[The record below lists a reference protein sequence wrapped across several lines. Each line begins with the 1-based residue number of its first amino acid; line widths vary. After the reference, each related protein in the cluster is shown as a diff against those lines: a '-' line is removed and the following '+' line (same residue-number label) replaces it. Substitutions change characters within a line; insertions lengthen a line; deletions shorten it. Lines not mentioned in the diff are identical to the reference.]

1 MAYLKVLDFSAKGN
15 FHYTY
20 LPRIISNNCA
30 MFYGEKVRVIA
41 IGEQKA
47 GKQVYMVLNFAI

>member
-1 MAYLKVLDFSAKGN
+1 MAYLKVLDYSKAGK

-20 LPRIISNNCA
+20 LPRIIRNGKA
-30 MFYGEKVRVIA
+30 MFYGEIVRVRA
-41 IGEQKA
+41 TGEVKA